1 MAMARRD
8 AGEVAGREGVTAM
21 SSQGQGR
28 RIVVGVD
35 GSASSMAALRWA
47 IRQAKLTGSS
57 VDAVIAWHL
66 PAGYGMA
73 PMGDRA
79 VDFEGDAKQTLVG
92 ALNEVGGTE
101 PEVLVRPSVV
111 QGRTADVLV
120 RAARGADLLVMGS
133 RGHGEFTSAL
143 LGSVSH
149 FCVHH
154 ASCPVLMIR
163 GSGDGSR

>member
-1 MAMARRD
+1 
-8 AGEVAGREGVTAM
+8 M
-21 SSQGQGR
+21 SSQNKGGG
-28 RIVVGVD
+28 RIVVGVN

-57 VDAVIAWHL
+57 VDAVIAWHV

-73 PMGDRA
+73 LMGDGT
-79 VDFEGDAKQTLVG
+79 VDFEGDAKQILAD
-92 ALNEVGGTE
+92 ALNEVTGTE
-101 PEVLVRPSVV
+101 PDVLVRPSVV
-111 QGRTADVLV
+111 EGHTGDVLV
-120 RAARGADLLVMGS
+120 RAARGADLLVVGS

-154 ASCPVLMIR
+154 ASCPVLVIR
-163 GSGDGSR
+163 GAGESSRLPIPSMARCAAGQPALAC